1 MKPNKVK
8 RTLKEGGTAIGTMAF
23 EFCTPGLSRLSAEAG
38 AEFIIFDMEH
48 TGWSVETVR
57 DLIATT
63 DPDHIEPFVRVPAT
77 QYHFIARVLD
87 VGARGVMVPMVSDGR
102 QAEVIVQSGK
112 YPPIGQRG
120 AAFEIAHDGYV
131 AGDVVSKIDH
141 ANAEGLLIA
150 QIENRPGLENVDR
163 IAALDGIDVLWIGG
177 FDLSNFLGI
186 PGQFDH
192 PEFTAA
198 LERVVDSCQRH
209 GKAAGY
215 LVNTV
220 EEGAQRLR
228 QGFRCIAYGGDLWLY
243 RQALREGI
251 EGLRSSVWQR

>member
-8 RTLKEGGTAIGTMAF
+8 RTLKEGGTAIGTMTF
-23 EFCTPGLSRLSAEAG
+23 EFCTPGIARLSAEAG
-38 AEFIIFDMEH
+38 AEFIMYDMEH

-63 DPDHIEPFVRVPAT
+63 NSDHIEPLVRVPAT

-87 VGARGVMVPMVSDGR
+87 VGARGVMVPMVSDA
-102 QAEVIVQSGK
+102 QQTEVIVQSGK

-120 AAFEIAHDGYV
+120 AAFQIAHDHFAEGSIV
-131 AGDVVSKIDH
+131 GKIEH
-141 ANAEGLLIA
+141 ANTEGLLIA

-163 IAALDGIDVLWIGG
+163 IAAVEGIDVLWIGG

-198 LERVVDSCQRH
+198 LERVVAACERH

-215 LVNTV
+215 LVNTI
-220 EEGAQRLR
+220 EEGTEMLR
-228 QGFRCIAYGGDLWLY
+228 RGFRCIAYGGDLWLY
-243 RQALREGI
+243 RRALAEGI
-251 EGLRSSVWQR
+251 EGLRTSVWRR